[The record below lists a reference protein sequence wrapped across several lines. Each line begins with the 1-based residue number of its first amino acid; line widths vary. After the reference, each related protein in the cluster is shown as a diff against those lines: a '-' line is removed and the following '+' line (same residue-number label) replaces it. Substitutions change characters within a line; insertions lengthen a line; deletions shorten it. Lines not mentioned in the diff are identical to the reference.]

1 MAKFLVKTPVADFSG
16 ALGGVMF
23 SDGQAV
29 IDEDTHP
36 SELAYCRAK
45 YVVEPY
51 VAEEPEQEQI
61 EDPMPRKSASKADW
75 LAYAVEHGVDPAEAE
90 ALTRDQLVE
99 LFASKEN
106 PQ

>member
-1 MAKFLVKTPVADFSG
+1 MAKFLVTTPVADFSG

-23 SDGQAV
+23 ANGRAV
-29 IDEDTHP
+29 VDEDTHP
-36 SELAYCRAK
+36 NELAYCRAK
-45 YVVEPY
+45 YTVEEY
-51 VAEEPEQEQI
+51 VADEPADEEI

-75 LAYAVEHGVDPAEAE
+75 LAYAVEHGVDQAEAE

-106 PQ
+106 DQ

>member
-1 MAKFLVKTPVADFSG
+1 MAKFLVTTPVADFSG

-23 SDGQAV
+23 SNGRAV
-29 IDEDTHP
+29 VDEDTHP
-36 SELAYCRAK
+36 SELAYCQAR

-51 VAEEPEQEQI
+51 VEEEPAAEEV

-75 LAYAVEHGVDPAEAE
+75 VAYAVEHGVDPAEAE
-90 ALTRDQLVE
+90 ALNRDQLVE
-99 LFASKEN
+99 LFASKET